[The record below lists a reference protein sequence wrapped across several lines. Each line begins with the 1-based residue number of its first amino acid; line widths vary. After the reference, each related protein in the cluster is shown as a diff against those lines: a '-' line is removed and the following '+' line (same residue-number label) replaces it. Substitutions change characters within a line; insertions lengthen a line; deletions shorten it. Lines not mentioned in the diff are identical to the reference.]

1 MDGSLRI
8 AALHVLGGDMVER
21 FSATVNPQSRVPR
34 YVAERAGLEVEAL
47 EGLPTFDAILD
58 DLVRFLDER
67 PICAQE
73 AALAWSFLEAE
84 ARRAG
89 RTLRA
94 PALVDV
100 NQLAGGSG
108 KPTLGLVARRL
119 GIGFT
124 RIEDADEEARV
135 IGLVAPRLLSGGA
148 DVSKSGAGALL
159 RTETASELP
168 DRPGVYVMRDEHQAA
183 VYVGKARRLR
193 ERVGSYVHRPL
204 GATRRLE
211 GLASAVQTV
220 QTAECQTDLEALVLE
235 DREIRRLQPRFNT
248 VRQQR
253 VVRLWI
259 RLPPWPSKPRL
270 AAPRL
275 ELASGPEAGPG
286 EYVGPFRNEAL
297 AEQARSLAREVF
309 ELDRLRRLDVQ
320 CYVKV
325 LPRAWA
331 FLRGDGLDEA
341 LGLARD
347 QHARAIAS
355 GDVRAI
361 GLAEQRLAL
370 VRDYAPAA
378 VLLPADPRAARYAVV
393 RGAEVFVLDRGLLVG
408 WDVFEPDDSP
418 AAVLGQRE
426 PRTTP
431 DDVQVVLR
439 WFGAQR
445 NAHLLH
451 LPQDDDVVAAD
462 LISDAL
468 ADGVRRGLI
477 VHLVECVP
485 NFSEGQRPDVM
496 DAIQAAAAERARR
509 GGARSPRRRDASPHG
524 ADHRRAAGTGRRGRV
539 PRGALGGATDRPGAA
554 SRRPPAHRRRRRRAV
569 RPARLD
575 PDGPV
580 RRPGAARRPTH
591 RRRTGPARVPVWRSG
606 RATCAPSPARSPARR
621 IRALARP
628 HRQRPDPGA
637 RVRPEPRRPGGAVA
651 VGARRR

>member
-1 MDGSLRI
+1 MPSAAGYLQLRDRAFALLSAGEPVTEDALLRHVFGGLPPQAVRARLLAPLVEDPRFERGEDGTWAVVGHALPDASTATELTALALTVTGPRPARGRVLRI
-8 AALHVLGGDMVER
+8 CALHVLGDEVVGR
-21 FSATVNPQSRVPR
+21 YSATVNPQSRVPR
-34 YVAERAGLEVEAL
+34 YVAERAGLEVETL

-58 DLVRFLDER
+58 DLLHFLDER

-89 RTLRA
+89 RALRA

-135 IGLVAPRLLSGGA
+135 ISLVAPRLLSGGA
-148 DVSKSGAGALL
+148 GVPKRGASVLQ
-159 RTETASELP
+159 RSETASALP
-168 DRPGVYVMRDEHQAA
+168 DRPGVYVMRDEHEAA

-220 QTAECQTDLEALVLE
+220 HTAECQTDLEALVLE

-253 VVRLWI
+253 AVRLWI
-259 RLPPWPSKPRL
+259 RLPPWPIKPRL

-297 AEQARSLAREVF
+297 AEQARSLARGVF
-309 ELDRLRRLDVQ
+309 DLDGLRRLDVQ
-320 CYVKV
+320 RYVKI

-341 LGLARD
+341 LVLARD
-347 QHARAIAS
+347 QHARAVAR

-361 GLAEQRLAL
+361 AQAEQRLAL
-370 VRDYAPAA
+370 VRDYSPTAL
-378 VLLPADPRAARYAVV
+378 LLPADPRAARYAVV
-393 RGAEVFVLDRGLLVG
+393 RGAEVFVLEGAVLVG
-408 WDVFEPDDSP
+408 WDVLEPDDSP
-418 AAVLGQRE
+418 ATVLAQRV
-426 PRTTP
+426 PRTTT

-445 NAHLLH
+445 NAHLVH
-451 LPQDDDVVAAD
+451 LPQDDEVVAAD

-468 ADGVRRGLI
+468 ADM
-477 VHLVECVP
+477 
-485 NFSEGQRPDVM
+485 F
-496 DAIQAAAAERARR
+496 
-509 GGARSPRRRDASPHG
+509 
-524 ADHRRAAGTGRRGRV
+524 AD
-539 PRGALGGATDRPGAA
+539 
-554 SRRPPAHRRRRRRAV
+554 
-569 RPARLD
+569 
-575 PDGPV
+575 
-580 RRPGAARRPTH
+580 
-591 RRRTGPARVPVWRSG
+591 
-606 RATCAPSPARSPARR
+606 
-621 IRALARP
+621 
-628 HRQRPDPGA
+628 
-637 RVRPEPRRPGGAVA
+637 
-651 VGARRR
+651 